1 MSLPEYSLLAHPETT
16 LSAFGRIIPIIR
28 LSFNHNH
35 PKHVAI
41 LQHSLY
47 PETMCSQKA
56 MSADFGTPCRALL
69 ITIEGII
76 IHITVAS

>member
-1 MSLPEYSLLAHPETT
+1 M
-16 LSAFGRIIPIIR
+16 
-28 LSFNHNH
+28 
-35 PKHVAI
+35 AI

-47 PETMCSQKA
+47 PETMCCHKA

-76 IHITVAS
+76 IHITVSLKATLN